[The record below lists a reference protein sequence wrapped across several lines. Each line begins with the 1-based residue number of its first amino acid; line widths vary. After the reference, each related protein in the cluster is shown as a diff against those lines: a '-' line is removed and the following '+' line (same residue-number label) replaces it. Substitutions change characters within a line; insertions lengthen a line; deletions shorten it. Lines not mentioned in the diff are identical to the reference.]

1 MNKRRWLFIVAGLML
16 SAAGSAQE
24 TTIRGFADVG
34 LTVSNKESSH
44 TFFSLGQYDLYI
56 SSRLSDRISFIGE
69 TVFEYDEGF
78 IVDVE
83 RVLVKY
89 EFQDYFNVVVGK
101 HHTPIGYWNTAYHH
115 GTLLQPTIQRPIAFL
130 FEDEGGILPIHTTGV
145 LLTGSS
151 IGRLNFGYDFMIGNG
166 IGASTAED
174 NDDYKSYSL
183 TLRADPVDGL
193 RLGVSFHGDR
203 ISAGVAG
210 LQGMPLPVDVKQ
222 RLLTGTLVYWRSPY
236 EFIGEFLRATNQPG
250 AADKTAASALYLYGG
265 YRLGKTVPYFRY
277 DRLTFD
283 EDEVYYVPNDV
294 TMLLLGL
301 RHDFSFQA
309 TVKVEYQKLR
319 TGLSGASGLIIAQF
333 AVGF

>member
-1 MNKRRWLFIVAGLML
+1 MNKRHGLFIFAGLML
-16 SAAGSAQE
+16 TAAGFAQE
-24 TTIRGFADVG
+24 TTIRGFADVAF
-34 LTVSNKESSH
+34 TASNQESNR

-56 SSRLSDRISFIGE
+56 TSRLSDRISFLGE
-69 TVFEYDEGF
+69 SVFEYDEGY

-83 RVLVKY
+83 RILVKY
-89 EFQDYFNVVVGK
+89 EFQDYFNVVAGK

-151 IGRLNFGYDFMIGNG
+151 VGRLNFGYDFIIGNG
-166 IGASTAED
+166 IGASTTGD
-174 NDDYKSYSL
+174 NDDHKCYSL

-193 RLGVSFHGDR
+193 RLGVSFYGDR
-203 ISAGVAG
+203 ISAGVAS
-210 LQGMPLPVDVKQ
+210 LQGMPLAVDVKQ
-222 RLLTGTLVYWRSPY
+222 RLLTGTLVYLRNPY

-250 AADKTAASALYLYGG
+250 AAEKTAASAFYLYGG
-265 YRLGKTVPYFRY
+265 YRLGKTVPYLRY

-283 EDEVYYVPNDV
+283 DDEVYYVPNDA
-294 TMLLLGL
+294 TMVLIGL

-309 TVKVEYQKLR
+309 TLKVEYQNLKTELNG
-319 TGLSGASGLIIAQF
+319 TSGLITAQF